1 VSRIVAIGQ
10 ATALA
15 GYALA
20 GVDVVEANDRDDVR
34 RAWEQLGREVGLVL
48 LTADARA
55 ALPDPIG
62 RRDVLWVVL
71 PA

>member
-1 VSRIVAIGQ
+1 MSRIVAIGQ
-10 ATALA
+10 ATTLA

-20 GVDVVEANDRDDVR
+20 GVEVIEATDPDLVR
-34 RAWEQLGREVGLVL
+34 HAWQRIDSDIGLVL
-48 LTADARA
+48 LTADARQ

-62 RRDVLWVVL
+62 RKDVLWVVL